1 MTTYKVGIIIGS
13 LSKSSINRLLAS
25 ALMRVAPP
33 ELEFSEIEI
42 KDLPFYSTD
51 YEPNYPQAV
60 HEFKEALSK
69 VDAVLFVT
77 TEYNRSIPAAL
88 KNAIDW
94 ASRPRGQNSLAHKP
108 SGVIGA
114 STGAIGTA
122 VAQQHLRGMLTF
134 LNSPQMA
141 FPEGYIQFKPGL
153 ITDEGEITVDSTREF
168 LGFFMK
174 EYAAFIK
181 RVMLATQQ
189 TAL

>member
-13 LSKSSINRLLAS
+13 LSKSSINRLLAR

-33 ELEFSEIEI
+33 ELEFSEIAI

-51 YEPNYPQAV
+51 YESNYPQAV

-77 TEYNRSIPAAL
+77 PEYNRSIPAAL
-88 KNAIDW
+88 KNAVDW

-122 VAQQHLRGMLTF
+122 VAQQHLRGMLAF

-153 ITDEGEITVDSTREF
+153 ITEEGEITVDSTREF
-168 LGFFMK
+168 LGFYMT

-181 RVMLATQQ
+181 RVMLALQQ
-189 TAL
+189 TTA